1 MNEWMRDSR
10 DVDARE
16 GAKERTKARG
26 MSTAAARAL
35 AAVVDAGRDGAYR
48 DRGWERERRG
58 LDAWMHAWMH
68 EWTRAAAIRA
78 MRRRGKTDDETTRC
92 FESRRS
98 VQERG
103 QGTRVVP
110 VGGGHRRR
118 SMRGRGGVERVGGV
132 ADYGVRDSLRRG
144 AVANDRGER

>member
-35 AAVVDAGRDGAYR
+35 AAVVDAGRAGAYR

-58 LDAWMHAWMH
+58 LDAWMHGCMH
-68 EWTRAAAIRA
+68 GCMNGRA
-78 MRRRGKTDDETTRC
+78 RRRFAR
-92 FESRRS
+92 
-98 VQERG
+98 
-103 QGTRVVP
+103 
-110 VGGGHRRR
+110 
-118 SMRGRGGVERVGGV
+118 
-132 ADYGVRDSLRRG
+132 
-144 AVANDRGER
+144 

>member
-1 MNEWMRDSR
+1 MDDVRTNVRTCHDDWTDSLVRSRGCGKTIFYPFVVENDTTRVERGFGRGVKSRVDGWMDGWMHENEWMRDSR

-58 LDAWMHAWMH
+58 LDAWMHACMH
-68 EWTRAAAIRA
+68 A
-78 MRRRGKTDDETTRC
+78 
-92 FESRRS
+92 
-98 VQERG
+98 
-103 QGTRVVP
+103 
-110 VGGGHRRR
+110 
-118 SMRGRGGVERVGGV
+118 
-132 ADYGVRDSLRRG
+132 
-144 AVANDRGER
+144 

>member
-48 DRGWERERRG
+48 DRGWGRERRG
-58 LDAWMHAWMH
+58 LDWMDGCVHAWMN
-68 EWTRAAAIRA
+68 EMNGCA
-78 MRRRGKTDDETTRC
+78 RRRFAR
-92 FESRRS
+92 
-98 VQERG
+98 
-103 QGTRVVP
+103 
-110 VGGGHRRR
+110 
-118 SMRGRGGVERVGGV
+118 
-132 ADYGVRDSLRRG
+132 
-144 AVANDRGER
+144 